1 MNRIFVAM
9 ILIAFAVASFRQ
21 VQWTLVA
28 QTDEAT
34 EALSAAEVAR
44 LSASTATEAAG
55 AAVILA
61 ESGDLTAAASSL
73 TEARTAAGEAR
84 AAAEQAAAIPA
95 GESEVIAGATEN
107 ATAAAAVAASAVD
120 AAQAALAA
128 SDRPSI
134 APSPDGDPSLEGQ
147 LAEVTGWMT
156 GQQVSE
162 RSAEIAALAVPELP
176 ARSAEPIKSFS
187 DGLFDMAK
195 AAVMSIVLP
204 LIGAMAFFLGLMKVA
219 EEAGLMGVFAKLLRP
234 LMVRLFPDV
243 PPDHPAMSAMILNMA
258 ANALGLGNAATPF
271 GIKAMQELDKLNPE
285 KGTATNAMCLF
296 LAINTSS
303 VTLLPTGVIAIRE
316 TLNSGDAAGILPTTL
331 MATILSTSAAIT
343 AAKIYQR
350 FSTAPSGTVE
360 SDERD
365 EDAGTGYPLWV
376 SMLAIGTLV
385 AMVPVTVVY
394 GSVFGKW
401 IVPLIVA
408 GFIGY
413 GALRGVK
420 VYEAFVAG
428 AREGFDV
435 GIKIVPFLVAILA
448 AVGMLRGSGAIDLFV
463 GAVGEWTMMVGLP
476 AEVLPMALLRPL
488 SGSGA
493 YGVMMA
499 TLNDY
504 GPDSFIGYLVSTLQ
518 GSTETTFYVLAVY
531 FGAVG
536 IQRTRHAMAAALTA
550 DAVGVMAA
558 TAACWVYFL
567 ANGMTI

>member
-1 MNRIFVAM
+1 
-9 ILIAFAVASFRQ
+9 
-21 VQWTLVA
+21 
-28 QTDEAT
+28 
-34 EALSAAEVAR
+34 
-44 LSASTATEAAG
+44 
-55 AAVILA
+55 
-61 ESGDLTAAASSL
+61 
-73 TEARTAAGEAR
+73 
-84 AAAEQAAAIPA
+84 
-95 GESEVIAGATEN
+95 
-107 ATAAAAVAASAVD
+107 
-120 AAQAALAA
+120 
-128 SDRPSI
+128 
-134 APSPDGDPSLEGQ
+134 DPSLEGQ
-147 LAEVTGWMT
+147 LAVVADWMT
-156 GQQVSE
+156 GQKVSE
-162 RSAEIAALAVPELP
+162 QSAEIGALAVPELP

-219 EEAGLMGVFAKLLRP
+219 EEAGLMSVFAKLLRP

-331 MATILSTSAAIT
+331 MATILSTTAAIT
-343 AAKIYQR
+343 AAKLYQR
-350 FSTAPSGTVE
+350 FSPAPTGTVD
-360 SDERD
+360 SSERD
-365 EDAGTGYPLWV
+365 ENAGTGYPLWV
-376 SMLAIGTLV
+376 SMLAIGTLI

-428 AREGFDV
+428 AKEGFEV
-435 GIKIVPFLVAILA
+435 GIRIVPFLVAILA

-463 GAVGEWTMMVGLP
+463 GAVGEWTMKVGLP

-536 IQRTRHAMAAALTA
+536 IKRTRHAMAAALTA

-567 ANGMTI
+567 ANDMPI

>member
-1 MNRIFVAM
+1 
-9 ILIAFAVASFRQ
+9 
-21 VQWTLVA
+21 
-28 QTDEAT
+28 
-34 EALSAAEVAR
+34 
-44 LSASTATEAAG
+44 
-55 AAVILA
+55 
-61 ESGDLTAAASSL
+61 
-73 TEARTAAGEAR
+73 
-84 AAAEQAAAIPA
+84 
-95 GESEVIAGATEN
+95 
-107 ATAAAAVAASAVD
+107 
-120 AAQAALAA
+120 
-128 SDRPSI
+128 
-134 APSPDGDPSLEGQ
+134 
-147 LAEVTGWMT
+147 
-156 GQQVSE
+156 
-162 RSAEIAALAVPELP
+162 
-176 ARSAEPIKSFS
+176 
-187 DGLFDMAK
+187 
-195 AAVMSIVLP
+195 
-204 LIGAMAFFLGLMKVA
+204 
-219 EEAGLMGVFAKLLRP
+219 
-234 LMVRLFPDV
+234 
-243 PPDHPAMSAMILNMA
+243 MSAMILNMA

-316 TLNSGDAAGILPTTL
+316 TLGSADAAGILPTTL
-331 MATILSTSAAIT
+331 MATILSTTAAIV
-343 AAKIYQR
+343 AAKLYQR
-350 FSTAPSGTVE
+350 FSPAPTGPVD

-365 EDAGTGYPLWV
+365 EEAGAGYPLWV
-376 SMLAIGTLV
+376 SMLAIGSLV

-401 IVPLIVA
+401 IVPLMVA

-420 VYEAFVAG
+420 VYEAFVSG
-428 AREGFDV
+428 AKEGFDV
-435 GIKIVPFLVAILA
+435 GIRIVPFLVAILG

-463 GAVGEWTMMVGLP
+463 EAVGDWTMMVGLP

-550 DAVGVMAA
+550 DAVGIMAA

-567 ANGMTI
+567 ANGLTV